1 MAAVVSRK
9 ATMSLSF
16 SHAYVSAMVRAG
28 EALGHGP
35 LFEVVQNEKYGVSTM
50 IPYDVFTDESG
61 AWEDP
66 CRPPMGFNQGLTGDE
81 LMRRAHTRAMIQK
94 SLKKLQDRQNVKG
107 GTTIVGP
114 YIEVNGSTSSS
125 SSSKATTA
133 TSRGGSQ
140 RRRPSISEPLI
151 QAGSGSAP
159 ATSWALYGPNH
170 QSPPLEWDAS
180 AMENA
185 PYGRFDNS
193 TRPRSLSL
201 AQGAAVLR
209 NSGRGAGQGKSRR
222 RSASGVSK
230 LVEALN
236 EQNKRSSK
244 SDDKSDNISTREIPW
259 GDIAGIF
266 QKVELPNAIK
276 EQKEK
281 ESKMS
286 AKERTI
292 FAPIVSWPDVVPI
305 VDEDE
310 SDEEEDLSDEL
321 ILGRH
326 RVVLDRMKERLSAFM
341 EIKKRNQQDRRKSR
355 DKSNK

>member
-1 MAAVVSRK
+1 
-9 ATMSLSF
+9 MSLSF

-35 LFEVVQNEKYGVSTM
+35 LFEVVQNEKHGVSTM

-66 CRPPMGFNQGLTGDE
+66 CRPTTGFTQGLTGDQ

-107 GTTIVGP
+107 GTPVLGP
-114 YIEVNGSTSSS
+114 YVESNTSAITNSS
-125 SSSKATTA
+125 NKANSGA
-133 TSRGGSQ
+133 SRGGSQ
-140 RRRPSISEPLI
+140 RRRSSFSEPSIQP
-151 QAGSGSAP
+151 GSGSAA
-159 ATSWALYGPNH
+159 ATSWSLYNPNH

-180 AMENA
+180 AMDNA
-185 PYGRFDNS
+185 PYGRFDRS

-201 AQGAAVLR
+201 AQGAAILR
-209 NSGRGAGQGKSRR
+209 NSGRGQRRR
-222 RSASGVSK
+222 RSASGAAK
-230 LVEALN
+230 LADV
-236 EQNKRSSK
+236 QNVQSKRSVK
-244 SDDKSDNISTREIPW
+244 AEDKKDADGDHRSTREIPW

-286 AKERTI
+286 VKERTI
-292 FAPIVSWPDVVPI
+292 FAPIVSWPHVIPVAND
-305 VDEDE
+305 DE
-310 SDEEEDLSDEL
+310 SDEEEDLSDET

-326 RVVLDRMKERLSAFM
+326 RVVLDRMKARLSSVM
-341 EIKKRNQQDRRKSR
+341 ENRKRNQQDRRKSR
-355 DKSNK
+355 EKSSK